1 MSEKNIAFMKSV
13 LEKKKEKQATKLAQS
28 ERPLKKMGSSQAAFK
43 NQKQGSAKKV

>member
-13 LEKKKEKQATKLAQS
+13 LEKKKEKLASNQAQS
-28 ERPLKKMGSSQAAFK
+28 ARPQKKMGSSQSAFK